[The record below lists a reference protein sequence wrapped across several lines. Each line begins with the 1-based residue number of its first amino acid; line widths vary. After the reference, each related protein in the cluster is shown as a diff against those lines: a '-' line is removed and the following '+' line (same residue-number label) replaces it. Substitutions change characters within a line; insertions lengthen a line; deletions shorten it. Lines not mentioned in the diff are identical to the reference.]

1 MCVGMSIHMGVVT
14 GRLGLIVAAAIVIT
28 LLKGPSSPRCSVR
41 PARTAV
47 VARTR
52 QLALD
57 CAAFAVTPVTTRI
70 DTRVGRFVLRQRI
83 REGPRPGADP
93 LREVA
98 CHRAAAA
105 AAVAPAVL
113 DAAPDGSW
121 ILMDYVEGGMWT
133 PPRLQA
139 PEGLRTLGACLQRL
153 HAIMP
158 PKGLSAF
165 DPVSIA
171 TGQAQAILERD
182 PAAAAQV
189 NALVARTRQLALD
202 CAAFAVTPV
211 TTHGDLNASNLIG
224 PVPMLVDWEYAQL
237 ADPVYDLACLSVY
250 YPGLRLRGGELL
262 GTAGIIDANGNRSEW
277 DFRKVAEAPQR
288 VSAGVDQRDSDS
300 GNSRCDSCVPRDR
313 AYRQFCRKRLSDND
327 RRGAVKIDLPSKD
340 VLANLRNLREEI
352 GTLGNALRE
361 IKAGENPILQSE
373 IARLR
378 EALTALNGS
387 VDQLANART
396 ILTDL
401 QSRLVLLSSPHPS
414 VTRW

>member
-1 MCVGMSIHMGVVT
+1 MVEDISASD
-14 GRLGLIVAAAIVIT
+14 RWVIPASVLRRIPGCAGGEAPLSLQ
-28 LLKGPSSPRCSVR
+28 LLHGGPNVNRN
-41 PARTAV
+41 
-47 VARTR
+47 
-52 QLALD
+52 L
-57 CAAFAVTPVTTRI
+57 RI

-121 ILMDYVEGGMWT
+121 ILMDYVEGAMWT

-153 HAIMP
+153 HAITP
-158 PKGLSAF
+158 PTGLVAF

-182 PAAAAQV
+182 PSATAQV
-189 NALVARTRQLALD
+189 NTLVARTRQLALD

-211 TTHGDLNASNLIG
+211 MTHGDLNASNLIG
-224 PVPMLVDWEYAQL
+224 PLPMLVDWEYAQL

-262 GTAGIIDANGNRSEW
+262 GTAGITDANGAVRLGLYAQLFDSLNGFWEQ
-277 DFRKVAEAPQR
+277 AEA
-288 VSAGVDQRDSDS
+288 
-300 GNSRCDSCVPRDR
+300 
-313 AYRQFCRKRLSDND
+313 
-327 RRGAVKIDLPSKD
+327 
-340 VLANLRNLREEI
+340 LRP
-352 GTLGNALRE
+352 A
-361 IKAGENPILQSE
+361 
-373 IARLR
+373 
-378 EALTALNGS
+378 
-387 VDQLANART
+387 
-396 ILTDL
+396 
-401 QSRLVLLSSPHPS
+401 
-414 VTRW
+414 

>member
-1 MCVGMSIHMGVVT
+1 MVEDISASDPWVIPASVLRRIPGCAGGEAPLSVQLLHG
-14 GRLGLIVAAAIVIT
+14 GRNVNRNL
-28 LLKGPSSPRCSVR
+28 
-41 PARTAV
+41 
-47 VARTR
+47 
-52 QLALD
+52 
-57 CAAFAVTPVTTRI
+57 RI

-83 REGPRPGADP
+83 REGSRPGADP

-105 AAVAPAVL
+105 AGVSPTVL

-153 HAIMP
+153 HVITP
-158 PKGLSAF
+158 SKGLAVF

-171 TGQAQAILERD
+171 TGQAEAILERD

-189 NALVARTRQLALD
+189 NALVAHTQQLEVD

-224 PVPMLVDWEYAQL
+224 PVPMLVDWQYAQL

-262 GTAGIIDANGNRSEW
+262 GTAGITDANGAVRLRLHAHLFDCLNRLWEQ
-277 DFRKVAEAPQR
+277 AEAL
-288 VSAGVDQRDSDS
+288 
-300 GNSRCDSCVPRDR
+300 
-313 AYRQFCRKRLSDND
+313 RQ
-327 RRGAVKIDLPSKD
+327 A
-340 VLANLRNLREEI
+340 
-352 GTLGNALRE
+352 
-361 IKAGENPILQSE
+361 
-373 IARLR
+373 
-378 EALTALNGS
+378 
-387 VDQLANART
+387 
-396 ILTDL
+396 
-401 QSRLVLLSSPHPS
+401 
-414 VTRW
+414 